1 MTLPSF
7 FFLKLLKKRPW
18 RIFIFKCSNKKK
30 WVLKRKIIF
39 FINKLST
46 SKKSF
51 TTCLSRC
58 FCGRLFFDFFG
69 IENEI
74 YISMIKTK
82 ENKKVPHACI
92 YDPLSQSFITKTNN
106 YNTADYLTKF

>member
-1 MTLPSF
+1 MTLPGF
-7 FFLKLLKKRPW
+7 LFLKLLKKRPW
-18 RIFIFKCSNKKK
+18 RLLIFQCSQKKK
-30 WVLKRKIIF
+30 QILKRKIIF

-58 FCGRLFFDFFG
+58 FCGRLLFDFFG
-69 IENEI
+69 IENVI
-74 YISMIKTK
+74 YIIMVKTR

-92 YDPLSQSFITKTNN
+92 YDPVRQTFLTNFDN
-106 YNTADYLTKF
+106 LNKAGYLTKF